1 MQNSGRQAEMNEK
14 VENGDHK
21 TDLGKENYNG
31 QKRYICTRC
40 GKSFTRKSS
49 LIVHQRVHTGEK
61 LFMCTQCG
69 KRFGLK
75 SSMVRHLRIH
85 IPKTG
90 NFICP
95 DCGKCFPRYS
105 SLFQHQKVHKGD
117 RHYKCCEYRKSF
129 VQTSELVVHQRIHG
143 RKGSF
148 ERSSN
153 AVDHVPIL
161 NRAEEANVCKKGFRR
176 SNSLIRHQG
185 RRIAKPLLPAVS
197 VCGLT
202 NGSSIG
208 HKSDSDTS
216 SQLVRTNGSGQ
227 LEDEYNHTE
236 GNMNSIERRVVCAE
250 CGKSFTRKSSLIVH
264 QRVHT
269 GEKRFMCA
277 QCGKRFGLKS
287 SMVRH
292 LRTHS
297 PKILNICPDCGKCFN
312 RYSSLFQHQKVHR
325 RQKSFQCEKS
335 FSGASQLVAHQRK
348 CTSLRTYLEPDFEV
362 DSDDRDKLTNNAG
375 TAEEPHMG
383 PSCSQ
388 RFLEQSMFQEHQSVH
403 QGKYF
408 IGTVLDTRTCSSVC
422 ETGQRGEESRNAQ
435 HKDTC
440 STAQLNLVEK
450 HSMYIGNKADKKVR
464 SAKEHFLCAECGK
477 SFTRKSSLI
486 VHEGVHTGEKRFM
499 CTQCGKRF
507 GLKSSMVRHLRIHI
521 PKTGNFLC
529 PDCGKCFPR
538 YSSLFQHQKVHR
550 RVKPNKRSQCEK
562 SFRHTSQLV
571 VHLKTQKTQTLNL
584 KAEDKRNNNV
594 INSGAGE
601 SHVCLQ
607 CGQQFWQQDLLL
619 RHQVVHTASAMSS
632 NRLMHA
638 ENPVNIDFQGCD
650 TKDYFKTFSEER
662 NCPHL
667 SSCKATDN
675 GSRKALQ
682 GLVFSGVERAK
693 FTKATKSN
701 PDGRSHSWE
710 KPYHCIE
717 CGKNFTRK
725 SSLIVHQR
733 VHTGEKLYMCT
744 ECKRRFSFKSSLVR
758 HMRTH
763 TGQPPNICSQCGICF
778 NCYQDLSVHMEIH
791 NSQLPLN
798 PDDVLK
804 MEPDEQQRLKDIQ
817 RSSDADNTVVP
828 VPLMNELES
837 ALLDRAQMSHD
848 SPCLLPGA
856 PVINCVASS
865 CTNVKEITKEDSLN
879 IKEEI
884 LENPCTAG
892 EHLKKYT
899 SGEMTVFP
907 YSAGWG
913 LDFYISKALNKE
925 NSDKMKNIES
935 PLEKTTLKHAANSSL
950 GVSTWVHG
958 SDEDSRAQCGGKRFL
973 CAECGKSFTR
983 KSSLIVHQRVH
994 TGEKS
999 FMCTKCGKM
1008 FGLKSSMV
1016 RHMRTH
1022 S

>member
-1 MQNSGRQAEMNEK
+1 MNEK

-21 TDLGKENYNG
+21 TDLGKENYSG
-31 QKRYICTRC
+31 QKKYICTEC

-69 KRFGLK
+69 KRFSLK

-85 IPKTG
+85 IPKAG

-117 RHYKCCEYRKSF
+117 GHYRNCEYGKSF
-129 VQTSELVVHQRIHG
+129 VQTSELVVHQKIHG
-143 RKGSF
+143 R
-148 ERSSN
+148 N
-153 AVDHVPIL
+153 AVDHVPTL
-161 NRAEEANVCKKGFRR
+161 HRAEEDNVCKKGFRK

-185 RRIAKPLLPAVS
+185 RHNAKPLLPAVS
-197 VCGLT
+197 VCGLP

-216 SQLVRTNGSGQ
+216 SRLVRTNGCGQ

-236 GNMNSIERRVVCAE
+236 GTMNSIERRVVCAE

-269 GEKRFMCA
+269 GEKRFVCA

-312 RYSSLFQHQKVHR
+312 RYASLVQHQKVHR

-335 FSGASQLVAHQRK
+335 FCGASHQRK
-348 CTSLRTYLEPDFEV
+348 RTALTTFLEP
-362 DSDDRDKLTNNAG
+362 DSDDRDQSTNNEG
-375 TAEEPHMG
+375 TTEEPHMD
-383 PSCSQ
+383 PSCGES
-388 RFLEQSMFQEHQSVH
+388 FLEQGMFQEH

-408 IGTVLDTRTCSSVC
+408 IDAVGDTRTFSSAC
-422 ETGQRGEESRNAQ
+422 ETGARGEESRNAH
-435 HKDTC
+435 HKDACNT
-440 STAQLNLVEK
+440 SQLHLVEK
-450 HSMYIGNKADKKVR
+450 HSMYIGNKAQKLVR

-486 VHEGVHTGEKRFM
+486 VHQRVHTGEKLFI

-507 GLKSSMVRHLRIHI
+507 SLKSSMVRHLRIHI
-521 PKTGNFLC
+521 PKAGNFIC

-550 RVKPNKRSQCEK
+550 RVKPYECSQCEK

-571 VHLKTQKTQTLNL
+571 VHLKTHKAQTLNL
-584 KAEDKRNNNV
+584 KAEDKRNNNC
-594 INSGAGE
+594 INGGAGE
-601 SHVCLQ
+601 SHVCWQ

-619 RHQVVHTASAMSS
+619 RHQMVHTASDTSS
-632 NRLMHA
+632 NNLMNA
-638 ENPVNIDFQGCD
+638 ENIDFQGCD
-650 TKDYFKTFSEER
+650 TKDDFSEER
-662 NCPHL
+662 NCTHL
-667 SSCKATDN
+667 SSCKTRDN
-675 GSRKALQ
+675 GSGKASQ
-682 GLVFSGVERAK
+682 GLVFSGVESAEC
-693 FTKATKSN
+693 TKATKSN
-701 PDGRSHSWE
+701 PDGRSNSRE

-717 CGKNFTRK
+717 CGKYFTRK

-744 ECKRRFSFKSSLVR
+744 ECRRSFSFKSSLVR

-763 TGQPPNICSQCGICF
+763 TGKPPNICSQCGICLDR
-778 NCYQDLSVHMEIH
+778 YQDLSVHMEIH
-791 NSQLPLN
+791 NGQLPLN
-798 PDDVLK
+798 PDEVLK
-804 MEPDEQQRLKDIQ
+804 MEPDEQQWLEDIQ
-817 RSSDADNTVVP
+817 RSSDADNTVA
-828 VPLMNELES
+828 PLMNELES
-837 ALLDRAQMSHD
+837 ALLDRAQMSRD
-848 SPCLLPGA
+848 NPCLLPGA

-865 CTNVKEITKEDSLN
+865 CTNVKEITQDDSPN
-879 IKEEI
+879 IKEED

-892 EHLKKYT
+892 EHLEKYT
-899 SGEMTVFP
+899 NGEMTACP

-913 LDFYISKALNKE
+913 LEFDVSKALNKE
-925 NSDKMKNIES
+925 NSEMMENIES
-935 PLEKTTLKHAANSSL
+935 SLEKTTLKNAANSSL

-958 SDEDSRAQCGGKRFL
+958 SDEDSRAQSGGNRFL